1 MLSTVSI
8 SLFSTKVAQQ
18 TDGISNYQ
26 DLVNHYGSS
35 YYIRILGTVTT
46 WFGCFVAVIQ
56 ECRVKNRITSE
67 LDSDTYMIVTQ
78 SRTIEDVLD
87 DENEEDG
94 ELL

>member
-1 MLSTVSI
+1 M
-8 SLFSTKVAQQ
+8 
-18 TDGISNYQ
+18 
-26 DLVNHYGSS
+26 
-35 YYIRILGTVTT
+35 
-46 WFGCFVAVIQ
+46 AVIQ